1 MKGVKGDFSDLRE
14 IILQA
19 SVFVTCV
26 VLWKHHDN
34 HIHISEIGD
43 YLDSQYIRNVYGPH
57 N

>member
-1 MKGVKGDFSDLRE
+1 MKGVKVDFSDLRE
-14 IILQA
+14 FILEA

-43 YLDSQYIRNVYGPH
+43 CLDSQYIRNVYGPH